1 MTTPATPAD
10 HPATGAPAEPAT
22 AAAPSASAEPTAAA
36 SSVSA
41 EPTAAAPTSSAES
54 AAPAL
59 TPPVE
64 PAAPAPSASA
74 DAAASPSGDRPLRIL
89 IGADTFLP
97 HVNGAARFAERL
109 AAGLVARGHDV
120 HVAAPSIGHQNG
132 GTATETVE
140 GQPMTVH
147 RLPAFRFR
155 PHDWITYVLPWR
167 SKHYARIVLDEVKPD
182 VVHIQSHIVIGRGLT
197 REARK
202 RGIPVIA
209 TNHVMAENI
218 LDFTT
223 LPDFLDRIFVKL
235 AWADAERTFKMTRAV
250 TTPTRRAAD
259 FLEKTIDISGVI
271 PISCGIDRTN
281 YRPDLT
287 PRDKNRLLF
296 VGRLTTEKHI
306 DVVLRALAQ
315 LDPSLD
321 VTFDV
326 VGGGDQRAKLEALA
340 QQLGVAGRVTF
351 HGHASEDDLRTLYS
365 RASVFVIAS
374 IAELQSIATM
384 EAMASGLPI
393 VAANA
398 VALPHLV
405 HHGENGY
412 LFEPGDA
419 EELAARVTDV
429 LTASPEER
437 LRMQQASL
445 DEVAV
450 HDITRTLDTFEALY
464 RGRPLPE

>member
-10 HPATGAPAEPAT
+10 
-22 AAAPSASAEPTAAA
+22 
-36 SSVSA
+36 
-41 EPTAAAPTSSAES
+41 SSA
-54 AAPAL
+54 P
-59 TPPVE
+59 
-64 PAAPAPSASA
+64 ASA
-74 DAAASPSGDRPLRIL
+74 DAAPASRETPTAADRPLRIL

-120 HVAAPSIGHQNG
+120 HVAAPSVGHGNA
-132 GTATETVE
+132 GTAIETIE
-140 GQPMTVH
+140 GQPMMLH
-147 RLPAFRFR
+147 RLPAFRFL

-167 SKHYARIVLDEVKPD
+167 AKHYARILLDEIKPD
-182 VVHIQSHIVIGRGLT
+182 VVHIQSHIIIGRGLA

-202 RGIPVIA
+202 RGIPVVA

-223 LPDFLDRIFVKL
+223 LPDWLDRIFVKL
-235 AWADAERTFKMTRAV
+235 AWADAERTFKLTRAV
-250 TTPTRRAAD
+250 TTPTRKAAD
-259 FLEKTIDISGVI
+259 FLESTIDIDGVI
-271 PISCGIDRTN
+271 PISCGIDRSN

-287 PRDKNRLLF
+287 PRDANRILF

-306 DVVLRALAQ
+306 DVVLRALSQ
-315 LDPSLD
+315 LDPALD
-321 VTFDV
+321 VTFDI
-326 VGGGDQRAKLEALA
+326 VGGGDQRAKLETLA

-351 HGHASEDDLRTLYS
+351 HGHASDDDLRDLYS
-365 RASVFVIAS
+365 RASVFAIAS

-405 HHGENGY
+405 HDGENGY

-419 EELAARVTDV
+419 DELAARLTDV
-429 LTASPEER
+429 LTASADDR
-437 LRMQQASL
+437 RRMQQASL
-445 DEVAV
+445 DAVAA